1 MKYILI
7 ILISLLPSISYAG
20 EAKDLAEDPVL
31 EQRMVH
37 LAQNLRCLVCQ
48 NESLA
53 SSRADLAKDLR
64 QEVREKMKQGMTDQQ
79 IIDFLVSKYGDFV
92 LFDPPMKRYTILL
105 WYGPFALLLIGLA
118 GLVYQLR
125 KRKNAVPEVQLSA
138 EEAQRAAALLN
149 EPKDPQDMMLF
160 WILCAALSLVAVL
173 FIALPLWRKSSSP
186 DEVLRDAANL
196 EILRDQ
202 AAELEVDLH
211 NGLLTEE
218 AYNQGMTELESR
230 LLEEVKITEQPAAK
244 PPRNP
249 AKVLAI
255 ALAVL
260 LPVVSVSLYWTLGNP
275 DALSPQDMI
284 VADAEGVVHS
294 PEALAKAGKEG
305 AAGFQRPE

>member
-92 LFDPPMKRYTILL
+92 LFDPPMKRYTLLL

-149 EPKDPQDMMLF
+149 EPKDPQ
-160 WILCAALSLVAVL
+160 
-173 FIALPLWRKSSSP
+173 
-186 DEVLRDAANL
+186 
-196 EILRDQ
+196 
-202 AAELEVDLH
+202 
-211 NGLLTEE
+211 T
-218 AYNQGMTELESR
+218 
-230 LLEEVKITEQPAAK
+230 
-244 PPRNP
+244 
-249 AKVLAI
+249 
-255 ALAVL
+255 
-260 LPVVSVSLYWTLGNP
+260 
-275 DALSPQDMI
+275 
-284 VADAEGVVHS
+284 
-294 PEALAKAGKEG
+294 
-305 AAGFQRPE
+305 